1 MTKGKDAAMRRIAIV
16 LASLPEPVAQKL
28 LGSLPR
34 ENQRVVRAALGSL
47 SDVDPL
53 EQRRALDGFAVSL
66 RQDRPHHSQSTD
78 AAEVVFSRAA
88 IRTLHDRAAEHPAGE
103 SGQWKSSERDEPAA
117 PLAFLLDVDDE
128 TLVAHLKGEMPQTLA
143 IILASISPAQAARVL
158 PRLEPAVRADAMR
171 RIANLRELPVDL
183 IEDIGSQLR
192 DRFSA
197 YGSRGTGR
205 RALEAILAEMPSE
218 AVHMQ
223 SQRTAGTP
231 YDGSQRDGQDR
242 AGSPG
247 EAIARVSTPSVSTPR
262 ESSARES
269 NTRESVMPNEINP
282 QRGLRPEVRVG
293 AEDDVT
299 EKAMGTPRLK
309 IAEGTWPQDEV
320 RLSSAKQEGDSS
332 SDAHSPLASTDSI
345 HEYLVSLSTEELRT
359 ALGKADTRQALLTLC
374 GLPNAKAESLLASL
388 PRRQAK
394 QVRDQLAALGTLHL
408 REIDEAKTV
417 VASLAYESA
426 KATGAPSRA
435 QGARGAS
442 ADATSRPKT
451 AAMSAAA

>member
-1 MTKGKDAAMRRIAIV
+1 
-16 LASLPEPVAQKL
+16 
-28 LGSLPR
+28 
-34 ENQRVVRAALGSL
+34 
-47 SDVDPL
+47 
-53 EQRRALDGFAVSL
+53 
-66 RQDRPHHSQSTD
+66 
-78 AAEVVFSRAA
+78 
-88 IRTLHDRAAEHPAGE
+88 
-103 SGQWKSSERDEPAA
+103 
-117 PLAFLLDVDDE
+117 
-128 TLVAHLKGEMPQTLA
+128 
-143 IILASISPAQAARVL
+143 
-158 PRLEPAVRADAMR
+158 
-171 RIANLRELPVDL
+171 
-183 IEDIGSQLR
+183 
-192 DRFSA
+192 
-197 YGSRGTGR
+197 
-205 RALEAILAEMPSE
+205 
-218 AVHMQ
+218 
-223 SQRTAGTP
+223 
-231 YDGSQRDGQDR
+231 
-242 AGSPG
+242 
-247 EAIARVSTPSVSTPR
+247 
-262 ESSARES
+262 
-269 NTRESVMPNEINP
+269 
-282 QRGLRPEVRVG
+282 LRPEVRVG

-320 RLSSAKQEGDSS
+320 RLSSAKQEGDFSF
-332 SDAHSPLASTDSI
+332 DAHSPLASTDSI